1 MSHPLRV
8 PTVVIA
14 LVLGACRPASP
25 PQPEPPATV
34 ATVATAPSV
43 TPDTI
48 TAHDDSAPPPYT
60 LANTEVHAIR
70 AQRLGRSYPLLVSL
84 PRDYASSA
92 ARRYPV
98 LFVTDVNYAFPLVR
112 SIGAMVGDKGAGL
125 EDFILVGLG
134 YADGDSPPYSRRRDY
149 TPTPNGPRNVKPDE
163 SGRPPLH
170 GEAEAYRRFIAD
182 EIFPFVDARYRTD
195 PARRI
200 FAGHSY
206 GALLG
211 THMLLT
217 EPRMFERYI
226 LSSPSLWYDNRIM
239 LARERDYAAA
249 HDDLPANVFFAI
261 GSYETVKPG
270 SNDPRYN
277 REDDMVADLNAF
289 EAQLRARRYPS
300 LQIASTRV
308 PDEDHLGAYPTAITR
323 GLRWAL
329 PPR

>member
-1 MSHPLRV
+1 M
-8 PTVVIA
+8 
-14 LVLGACRPASP
+14 LGACRIASP
-25 PQPEPPATV
+25 PQTEPPAAVAPVTAEAAPAETV
-34 ATVATAPSV
+34 
-43 TPDTI
+43 DQ
-48 TAHDDSAPPPYT
+48 APPPYT
-60 LANTEVHAIR
+60 LVSTEVHTLR
-70 AQRLGRSYPLLVSL
+70 AERLGRSYPLLVSL
-84 PRDYASSA
+84 PRSYARDP

-149 TPTPNGPRNVKPDE
+149 TPTANGPRDAKPEE

-170 GEAEAYRRFIAD
+170 GEAEAYRRFVAD
-182 EIFPFVDARYRTD
+182 DVFPFVESHYRTD

-206 GALLG
+206 GALFG
-211 THMLLT
+211 THVLLT

-226 LSSPSLWYDNRIM
+226 LSSPSLWYDDRVM
-239 LARERDYAAA
+239 LARERDYAAS
-249 HDDLPANVFFAI
+249 HDDLPAKVFFAI

-270 SNDPRYN
+270 SKDPRYN
-277 REDDMVADLNAF
+277 LREDMIADLRAF
-289 EAQLRARRYPS
+289 ETQLRAHRYAG
-300 LQIASTRV
+300 LQIASTVV
-308 PDEDHLGAYPTAITR
+308 PEEDHLGAYPVAITR